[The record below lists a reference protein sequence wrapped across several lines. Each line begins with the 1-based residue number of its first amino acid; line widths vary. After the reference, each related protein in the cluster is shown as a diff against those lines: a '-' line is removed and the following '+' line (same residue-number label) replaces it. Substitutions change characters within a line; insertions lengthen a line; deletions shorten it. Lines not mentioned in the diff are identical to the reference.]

1 MSYDAFAK
9 VFPDIMLQ
17 SKQMHNGK
25 VAAEYKTARDRVCS
39 HKFQYRQRRRLEASS
54 AQKLLTNERPRPVT
68 CPVQDTFARAGCNQ
82 IDENVSS
89 NSSPDMMIMY
99 SPVSCTSSPRRIS
112 WALNCGECSREG
124 GGGTRSGSAA
134 SEVYGQRFADGA
146 MASQSRTAQDNHGI
160 ADDNIVRPIP
170 ASPPAKIQRLRQ
182 ELLMGQCQ
190 ALAKQAVRTRRLL
203 EVGTR
208 EHSHA
213 V

>member
-1 MSYDAFAK
+1 
-9 VFPDIMLQ
+9 
-17 SKQMHNGK
+17 
-25 VAAEYKTARDRVCS
+25 
-39 HKFQYRQRRRLEASS
+39 
-54 AQKLLTNERPRPVT
+54 
-68 CPVQDTFARAGCNQ
+68 
-82 IDENVSS
+82 
-89 NSSPDMMIMY
+89 
-99 SPVSCTSSPRRIS
+99 
-112 WALNCGECSREG
+112 
-124 GGGTRSGSAA
+124 
-134 SEVYGQRFADGA
+134 VYGQRFADGA

-208 EHSHA
+208 EHSHT

>member
-1 MSYDAFAK
+1 
-9 VFPDIMLQ
+9 
-17 SKQMHNGK
+17 MHDGK
-25 VAAEYKTARDRVCS
+25 VAAEYKAARDRVCC
-39 HKFQYRQRRRLEASS
+39 HKFQYRQRRLEASS
-54 AQKLLTNERPRPVT
+54 AAQKLLTKERPRPFS
-68 CPVQDTFARAGCNQ
+68 CPVQDTFARAEGNQ
-82 IDENVSS
+82 TDANVSS

-99 SPVSCTSSPRRIS
+99 SPVSYDNSQSSTFSHTCEPSSPRRIS

-208 EHSHA
+208 EHSHT